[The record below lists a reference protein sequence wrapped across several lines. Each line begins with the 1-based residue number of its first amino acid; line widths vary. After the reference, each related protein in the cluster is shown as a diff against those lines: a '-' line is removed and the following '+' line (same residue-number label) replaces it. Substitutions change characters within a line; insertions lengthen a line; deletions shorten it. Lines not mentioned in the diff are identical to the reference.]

1 MHLPIVRKRISTIQ
15 NRESPGPSTEM
26 RWLITIG
33 SGGCRRGW
41 SLWGMSANFIL
52 KQSKIC
58 VKYRSQLM
66 NSLSWG
72 SCAKE
77 KEWVSDDGTVMEEKG
92 SWKSLRAMRLTQ
104 TRAILSLSWIANN
117 LHQLTDNQQVS
128 RARHLTHVL
137 LPADRIAINISDAN
151 DVLYIS
157 SPTEPAICDLWCS
170 SKERK

>member
-1 MHLPIVRKRISTIQ
+1 
-15 NRESPGPSTEM
+15 
-26 RWLITIG
+26 
-33 SGGCRRGW
+33 
-41 SLWGMSANFIL
+41 
-52 KQSKIC
+52 
-58 VKYRSQLM
+58 
-66 NSLSWG
+66 
-72 SCAKE
+72 
-77 KEWVSDDGTVMEEKG
+77 MEEKG

-157 SPTEPAICDLWCS
+157 SPTEPAICDL
-170 SKERK
+170 